1 MAPVSVHGF
10 QNVLAQLFSICTVV
24 GGSFETFVSGRL
36 KVEVLLE
43 DNKMVIN

>member
-1 MAPVSVHGF
+1 MDLKIFWHNCFPS
-10 QNVLAQLFSICTVV
+10 VV

>member
-1 MAPVSVHGF
+1 MDFKIVWHNYCFPS
-10 QNVLAQLFSICTVV
+10 VV